1 MGCGIYSSKY
11 SISHAAYF
19 SDTYCIIAYKFTAQ
33 ELTRY
38 TEITLHTELSTNCGV
53 GKKVLPQ
60 SIALRA
66 VQSRDTGK
74 S

>member
-53 GKKVLPQ
+53 GKRFFRKV
-60 SIALRA
+60 S
-66 VQSRDTGK
+66 D
-74 S
+74 